1 MKKHYYDSGKSED
14 MFYSLFENSINGV
27 AIHKIILDE
36 YDKPVDY
43 VFLDVNKAF
52 EKHTGLKKNEVLG
65 RRVTE
70 VLPGIENTSFV
81 EKYGKA
87 VLTGTPVSFEEYL
100 KPLKRFYAINAYKLD
115 KETFVTIFMDVTESK
130 NTEEELIKS
139 QDKCRLL
146 SDVTFEGII
155 IHENGVA
162 LEVNEALLR
171 ITGYKR
177 DEFLGKNVLS
187 LAVHPDDIDLVR
199 KNMVKDIAGPYEIR
213 GVRKDSTI
221 VPLEIEAYNL
231 VHEGHQ
237 VRVAAVRDITERK
250 VAEESLRESEEQFK
264 SMFLDSPMSIII
276 HDKDSGEIIDANPA
290 ACNMYG
296 FSSVEELKKNE
307 FWLDPPF
314 SFDDA
319 LEWIHKA
326 SHEGVKQFEWLN
338 RKATG
343 ELFWEHINLSP
354 VTINGIERVLAT
366 TIDITKL
373 KSTQEE
379 LHLKSLVLDQ
389 IQDHVTITDLNG
401 TINYVNKVQLD
412 ATGFSI
418 EEIIGKTI
426 HIYGEDAQRGPTQQE
441 IIERTLQEGTWRGE
455 VFNYLKDGREYIM
468 DCKIQLVYDLNE
480 KPVALCG
487 IATDITAQ
495 KRIEAQ
501 LKESETNFRTF
512 FETIDDIIVVATPD
526 GQIFFANNALKR
538 KLGYELAELQEM
550 HVLDLHPPE
559 LRQEAEDIFDA
570 MFRGKRKT
578 CPLSLITKKGD
589 FLPVETRVWFGQ
601 WNGQDCIFG
610 VSKDLSGEQ
619 EAQQRF
625 ECLFNKNPA
634 LMAISTTSD
643 RKFFDVNE
651 AFLETLGYS
660 RDEII
665 GQTIEELD
673 LFIDTEEQKHLSK
686 KLVEER
692 SIANSEL
699 KVRRKDGTILH
710 GLFSGDIINNQG
722 QQYLLTVMLDITA
735 KKLAEENLIKSEQ
748 KMRAYVENAPYGVFI
763 TDEKGRYI
771 EVNPAACQLTGYSEN
786 ELCSM
791 SISDLLTPASLEAG
805 KENFRQLLEKG
816 RGEVELTFRHKNG
829 QERWWMFSAIKISDS
844 RFMGFCHD
852 TTSIKQAEN
861 DLKLKNY
868 KLKEKTKLSSEMATR
883 AEIASRAK
891 GEFLANMSHE
901 IRTPMN
907 GIIGMTGLLLDTKLD
922 DEQRHYVKTV
932 QSSGESLLR
941 IINEILDFSKMEA
954 GKLELEI
961 LNFDLHDVLEN
972 LTTIVSHGA
981 QEKGLEFICAA
992 EPDIPS
998 YIVGDPGRLQ
1008 QILINLTNNA
1018 IKFTDQGEVVVRI
1031 TMDRETDTE
1040 VLIHFSIRDT
1050 GIGIPDDKLAALF
1063 NKFTQVD
1070 SSTTRR
1076 YGGTGLG
1083 LAISKHLVEMMG
1095 GEIGVK
1101 SKEGEGSEFWFK
1113 IPFNKH
1119 TGMKYDVN
1127 DRRLL
1132 EKIRLL
1138 VVDDNATNRE
1148 ILSIQLSSWGAIVQ
1162 EAVDG
1167 PMALKAL
1174 YMAHELK
1181 EPFNMVIIDMLMPS
1195 MDGLTL
1201 ARVIKSDDRLKDTF
1215 LVLLTSMGH
1224 WETSEQVENEYIS
1237 AYLNKPVNQKELF
1250 YKLSTIFSERDTI
1263 SHKQKSIAN
1272 GSNYESINI
1281 CPNIRILLAEDNIV
1295 NQKVAQSILSKLG
1308 FHADTVANGKEAV
1321 KALEMIDYDLVL
1333 MDVQMPE
1340 MDGVEA
1346 TRLIRNHN
1354 SKVINRNV
1362 PIIAMTAHAMKGDRE
1377 RFLDSGMDDYISK
1390 PVSLKAFGDLLY
1402 KWNTIITGKAHKAE
1416 LEPEM
1421 EEIPVKTLVFDKAAL
1436 FERTM
1441 EDIELAR
1448 ELIAIFLKEVN
1459 DYLDQLR
1466 VYVEERDYLN
1476 LSSHAH
1482 KIKGASASIG
1492 GMVLNSLASDLEEAA
1507 IKSEHDKITTI
1518 IPEME
1523 KQFLILAD
1531 HLKEV

>member
-1 MKKHYYDSGKSED
+1 
-14 MFYSLFENSINGV
+14 
-27 AIHKIILDE
+27 
-36 YDKPVDY
+36 
-43 VFLDVNKAF
+43 
-52 EKHTGLKKNEVLG
+52 
-65 RRVTE
+65 
-70 VLPGIENTSFV
+70 
-81 EKYGKA
+81 
-87 VLTGTPVSFEEYL
+87 
-100 KPLKRFYAINAYKLD
+100 
-115 KETFVTIFMDVTESK
+115 
-130 NTEEELIKS
+130 
-139 QDKCRLL
+139 
-146 SDVTFEGII
+146 
-155 IHENGVA
+155 
-162 LEVNEALLR
+162 
-171 ITGYKR
+171 
-177 DEFLGKNVLS
+177 
-187 LAVHPDDIDLVR
+187 
-199 KNMVKDIAGPYEIR
+199 
-213 GVRKDSTI
+213 
-221 VPLEIEAYNL
+221 
-231 VHEGHQ
+231 
-237 VRVAAVRDITERK
+237 
-250 VAEESLRESEEQFK
+250 
-264 SMFLDSPMSIII
+264 
-276 HDKDSGEIIDANPA
+276 
-290 ACNMYG
+290 
-296 FSSVEELKKNE
+296 
-307 FWLDPPF
+307 
-314 SFDDA
+314 
-319 LEWIHKA
+319 
-326 SHEGVKQFEWLN
+326 
-338 RKATG
+338 
-343 ELFWEHINLSP
+343 
-354 VTINGIERVLAT
+354 
-366 TIDITKL
+366 
-373 KSTQEE
+373 
-379 LHLKSLVLDQ
+379 
-389 IQDHVTITDLNG
+389 
-401 TINYVNKVQLD
+401 
-412 ATGFSI
+412 
-418 EEIIGKTI
+418 
-426 HIYGEDAQRGPTQQE
+426 
-441 IIERTLQEGTWRGE
+441 
-455 VFNYLKDGREYIM
+455 
-468 DCKIQLVYDLNE
+468 
-480 KPVALCG
+480 
-487 IATDITAQ
+487 
-495 KRIEAQ
+495 
-501 LKESETNFRTF
+501 
-512 FETIDDIIVVATPD
+512 
-526 GQIFFANNALKR
+526 
-538 KLGYELAELQEM
+538 
-550 HVLDLHPPE
+550 
-559 LRQEAEDIFDA
+559 
-570 MFRGKRKT
+570 
-578 CPLSLITKKGD
+578 
-589 FLPVETRVWFGQ
+589 
-601 WNGQDCIFG
+601 
-610 VSKDLSGEQ
+610 
-619 EAQQRF
+619 
-625 ECLFNKNPA
+625 
-634 LMAISTTSD
+634 
-643 RKFFDVNE
+643 
-651 AFLETLGYS
+651 
-660 RDEII
+660 
-665 GQTIEELD
+665 
-673 LFIDTEEQKHLSK
+673 
-686 KLVEER
+686 
-692 SIANSEL
+692 
-699 KVRRKDGTILH
+699 
-710 GLFSGDIINNQG
+710 
-722 QQYLLTVMLDITA
+722 
-735 KKLAEENLIKSEQ
+735 
-748 KMRAYVENAPYGVFI
+748 
-763 TDEKGRYI
+763 
-771 EVNPAACQLTGYSEN
+771 
-786 ELCSM
+786 
-791 SISDLLTPASLEAG
+791 
-805 KENFRQLLEKG
+805 
-816 RGEVELTFRHKNG
+816 
-829 QERWWMFSAIKISDS
+829 
-844 RFMGFCHD
+844 
-852 TTSIKQAEN
+852 
-861 DLKLKNY
+861 
-868 KLKEKTKLSSEMATR
+868 
-883 AEIASRAK
+883 
-891 GEFLANMSHE
+891 
-901 IRTPMN
+901 MN